1 MINLAM
7 RFALELAGVAAAAY
21 LGSYIVPSGWRL
33 VGGIAGAV
41 ALATVRGIFL
51 APKANSPIPLTAREL
66 IGTVLLLAVAAGLA
80 AAGQLWLGL
89 GFGALLIANQA
100 ALLLIGPR
108 TGEFA

>member
-7 RFALELAGVAAAAY
+7 RFALELAGVATAAY

-41 ALATVRGIFL
+41 ALATVWGIFL

>member
-1 MINLAM
+1 MINLAI
-7 RFALELAGVAAAAY
+7 RFALELAGVAAAGY
-21 LGSYIVPSGWRL
+21 LGYYVVPSGWRL

-41 ALATVRGIFL
+41 ALATVWGIFL
-51 APKANSPIPLTAREL
+51 APKVNSPIPLTAREL

-80 AAGQLWLGL
+80 AAGRLWLGL

-108 TGEFA
+108 TGAFA